1 MSAILRVME
10 VVTAFV
16 ASLYLIGRVVLP
28 IAKHLRSKWLVV
40 CVLVISPS
48 FSHAACDTTTVQGQI
63 DAAVSGDTVTVTPAN
78 CTATWN
84 TLVTIP
90 NTKGI
95 TLDLN
100 GATITCGT
108 PCNSNNSP
116 ILRLTTNASTASRV
130 TNFTFTTTNG
140 SDGLEVFMEIS
151 TTSGHP
157 RFRLDHCTFEGDAMG
172 FHLQVSGPGYG
183 LIDHC
188 TFLWSG
194 NNEVIQH
201 EGYGS
206 GSHTGWLDT
215 ITPGSLDALYVEDST
230 FTNSISGGYQGGKTL
245 SAYGARIVYRF
256 NTLNCMVID
265 VHGTAGSV
273 GGRWWELYHNTSNA
287 APNCDNI
294 DKHYQIRAGT
304 GFIFNNTYGTGT
316 NNGAGNIILWEE
328 DSGTYPLLFQVGR
341 GKCSADPCTQGGS
354 SNMALDPAYIWG
366 NENPPMNVGVDEVTA
381 STIVEGRDFYSDDGG
396 NVGIGTISARPSTC
410 TTGTAYWATDE
421 GGNWNSTG
429 GGANDGRLYKCTA
442 TNTWT
447 LYYTPATY
455 PHELQGVGGGSSG
468 GKFFLFIS
476 EWAALAL
483 GVLWHGRTAVLSVA
497 TVLYFWGMSVLSLAV
512 STVRQLSYAA
522 ATHSVQTVSQLLSK
536 GPQ

>member
-1 MSAILRVME
+1 MAAFLRILEIVSALSV
-10 VVTAFV
+10 
-16 ASLYLIGRVVLP
+16 SLYLIGRVVWPIWRHIRLKLLP
-28 IAKHLRSKWLVV
+28 VAILCAIPAGAW
-40 CVLVISPS
+40 
-48 FSHAACDTTTVQGQI
+48 AACDTTTVQGQI
-63 DAAVSGDTVTVTPAN
+63 DAASSGDTVTVTPAN
-78 CTATWN
+78 CAATWN

-90 NTKGI
+90 STKGI

-116 ILRLTTNASTASRV
+116 ILRVTTNASTASRV

-140 SDGLEVFMEIS
+140 ADGLEVFMEIS
-151 TTSGHP
+151 TSSGHP
-157 RFRLDHCTFEGDAMG
+157 RFRLDHCTFDGDSMG

-206 GSHTGWLDT
+206 GSHTGWLDD

-230 FTNSISGGYQGGKTL
+230 FTNRISGGYQGGKTL

-273 GGRWWELYHNTSNA
+273 GGRWWELYHNVSNA
-287 APNCDNI
+287 SPNCDNI

-396 NVGIGTISARPSTC
+396 NVGVGTIASRPSTC

-455 PHELQGVGGGSSG
+455 PHTLQGAGGGGSSG
-468 GKFFLFIS
+468 SIVMFIS
-476 EWAALAL
+476 EAAVLLAGL
-483 GVLWHGRTAVLSVA
+483 LWHGRAVALTAAMALHFKVVETMARTISTAKSLGSA
-497 TVLYFWGMSVLSLAV
+497 MTVHAV
-512 STVRQLSYAA
+512 KNVHQLIM
-522 ATHSVQTVSQLLSK
+522 K
-536 GPQ
+536 GTR